1 MTTTAR
7 CCCGDAT
14 ITVDGAP
21 VLNGICNCSSCKKRT
36 GSAFGWSVYFPDGAV
51 VAQTG
56 ATNVY
61 TGNDPAN
68 PYARHFC
75 ARCGTTLFWKSQ
87 AFMPQ
92 FTGVAGGC
100 FVDDPVPDPVFSAQD
115 GTRCAWV
122 CLPENWMKA

>member
-1 MTTTAR
+1 MIAR
-7 CCCGDAT
+7 CCCGACTIEVTGDA
-14 ITVDGAP
+14 

-56 ATNVY
+56 ATHVY

-75 ARCGTTLFWKSQ
+75 ARCGTTLYWKSQ
-87 AFMPQ
+87 TFMPQ
-92 FTGVAGGC
+92 FTGIAGGC
-100 FVDDPVPDPVFSAQD
+100 FVDDPVPDPAFSAQD

-122 CLPENWMKA
+122 SLPDHWMKA

>member
-1 MTTTAR
+1 MPRTAK

-14 ITVDGAP
+14 ITVDGDVA
-21 VLNGICNCSSCKKRT
+21 LNGICNCSSCKKRT

-51 VAQTG
+51 VAKTG
-56 ATNVY
+56 ATHVY
-61 TGNDPAN
+61 TGSDPAN
-68 PYARHFC
+68 PFARHFC
-75 ARCGTTLFWKSQ
+75 VRCGTTLFWKSQ
-87 AFMPQ
+87 NFMPQ

-122 CLPENWMKA
+122 SLPEHWMKA